1 MKMDIKSLL
10 FGLFFMVMGLVFM
23 FIFGQVTDLTCAK
36 TLGGK
41 TECATEVKFLGV
53 FMLSSNSFRDV
64 YRADV
69 EESCDAEGCSYRVV
83 LTTIEGQQPLT
94 SYYTSNWSGKEE
106 IAVRINDYVGT
117 TSNREPLTLQEN
129 SGLWASLLSWAFVLV
144 GVYQM
149 IVNGLI
155 KPNQDG

>member
-1 MKMDIKSLL
+1 MKTDIKSLL
-10 FGLFFMVMGLVFM
+10 FGLVFMVMGLVFM

-36 TLGGK
+36 TPEGK
-41 TECATEVKFLGV
+41 TECTTEVKFLGV
-53 FMLSSNSFRDV
+53 FTLSSNNFRDV

-69 EESCDAEGCSYRVV
+69 EESCDDEGCSYRVV

-94 SYYTSNWSGKEE
+94 SYYMSNWSGREK
-106 IAVRINDYVGT
+106 IAARINGYVGT
-117 TSNREPLTLQEN
+117 ASSREPLALQEN
-129 SGLWASLLSWAFVLV
+129 SGLWASLFSLIFVLV

-155 KPNQDG
+155 KPNQDS